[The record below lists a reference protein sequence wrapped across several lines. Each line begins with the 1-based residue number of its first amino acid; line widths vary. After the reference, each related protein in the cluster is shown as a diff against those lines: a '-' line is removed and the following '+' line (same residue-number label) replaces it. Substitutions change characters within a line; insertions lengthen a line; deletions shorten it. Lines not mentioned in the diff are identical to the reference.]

1 MNHASTDKNLDLP
14 SESRAQLANSLKTQG
29 YVTDPSLV
37 SSLYLLEKLGK
48 PLLVEGE
55 AGVGKTE
62 IAKCLAT
69 AQGRKLIRLQCYEG
83 LDAQHALYD
92 WDYQRQLLAIQM
104 SGQQHARAEHAEV
117 AQSSNIP
124 DIKQALYSEE
134 YLLQRPLFTAIA
146 SEEPVVLL
154 IDEIDRADQEFE
166 ALLLEVL
173 SDFQISIPELGTF
186 QARSRPSVIL
196 TSNGIRDLSDALRRR
211 CLYHYID
218 YPDSDKEQK
227 IIRSRLPGIDENLAK
242 QVVSYVQK
250 LRTVGMRKTPGVA
263 ESIDWASALMAI
275 GVNDIRAEPEL
286 TDSTLSCLVK
296 TRNDLELLKHEQAAL
311 YADDSDDSDE
321 DAPQ

>member
-1 MNHASTDKNLDLP
+1 MSHLSTTPPQRNDQQERQQLSDAL
-14 SESRAQLANSLKTQG
+14 AQQG
-29 YVTDPSLV
+29 YITDPSLI
-37 SSLYLLEKLGK
+37 SSLYLLERLGK

-62 IAKCLAT
+62 IAKCLAK

-104 SGQQHARAEHAEV
+104 NGLSAQQSN
-117 AQSSNIP
+117 SSDDNLSL
-124 DIKQALYSEE
+124 DLKTSLYSED
-134 YLLQRPLFTAIA
+134 YLLKRPLFEAIA

-154 IDEIDRADQEFE
+154 IDEVDRADQEFE
-166 ALLLEVL
+166 ALLLEIL
-173 SDFQISIPELGTF
+173 SDFQISIPELGTVEAKS
-186 QARSRPSVIL
+186 QPLVIL

-218 YPDSDKEQK
+218 YPESEKEKQ
-227 IIRSRLPGIDENLAK
+227 IIKSRLPDIDEALAK

-275 GVNDIRAEPEL
+275 GVDDIYAEPEL
-286 TDSTLSCLVK
+286 TQSTQSCLVK
-296 TRNDLELLKHEQAAL
+296 TRNDLALLKREQAAL
-311 YADDSDDSDE
+311 YGHSQ
-321 DAPQ
+321 DANEQQ

>member
-1 MNHASTDKNLDLP
+1 MN
-14 SESRAQLANSLKTQG
+14 SESDKHNSQLNGEQDRASLAQTLKQENYIADDSLI
-29 YVTDPSLV
+29 

-62 IAKCLAT
+62 IAKCLAKAT
-69 AQGRKLIRLQCYEG
+69 GRKLIRLQCYEG

-104 SGQQHARAEHAEV
+104 GANSKISE
-117 AQSSNIP
+117 ST
-124 DIKQALYSEE
+124 LYSEE
-134 YLLQRPLFTAIA
+134 YLLKRPLFNAIA

-154 IDEIDRADQEFE
+154 IDEVDRADQEFE

-196 TSNGIRDLSDALRRR
+196 TSNGIRDLRR
-211 CLYHYID
+211 
-218 YPDSDKEQK
+218 KEQE
-227 IIRSRLPGIDENLAK
+227 IIRAKLPQIDDKLAR

-250 LRTVGMRKTPGVA
+250 LRTMGMRKTPGVA
-263 ESIDWASALMAI
+263 ESIDWANALMAVGI
-275 GVNDIRAEPEL
+275 NDIYAQPEL
-286 TDSTLSCLVK
+286 TASTQACLVK
-296 TRNDLELLKHEQAAL
+296 TRNDLELLKREQAAL
-311 YADDSDDSDE
+311 YGHEPDDTSAE
-321 DAPQ
+321 